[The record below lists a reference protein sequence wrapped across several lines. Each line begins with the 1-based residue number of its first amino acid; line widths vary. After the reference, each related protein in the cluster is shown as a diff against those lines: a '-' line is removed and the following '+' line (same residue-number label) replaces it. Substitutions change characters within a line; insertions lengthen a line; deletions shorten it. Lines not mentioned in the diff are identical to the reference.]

1 MVPIHLLK
9 GLPLRLR
16 AFSSS
21 NGRNGGPAGG
31 SGSPPAWA
39 RRMQRRQTM
48 SQGFGA
54 VGGALRSGERGG
66 ASTSVNLRGED
77 R

>member
-1 MVPIHLLK
+1 MS
-9 GLPLRLR
+9 GR

-21 NGRNGGPAGG
+21 NGGNGDPAGG

-39 RRMQRRQTM
+39 RRMQRRQAM
-48 SQGFGA
+48 SQGLGA
-54 VGGALRSGERGG
+54 MSRALRSGERGG